1 MGVEESC
8 FLLQELLLL
17 QQRLL
22 NYDEVMQQLL
32 DGEQRQLVPNWY
44 DGLVEW
50 FHGWKG
56 QIHQQC
62 SCPISGQ
69 GVLICSE
76 ASIHSAHQHYFLT
89 SHTPTAPHQCLGQVE
104 KIEKG

>member
-17 QQRLL
+17 LQRLL

-44 DGLVEW
+44 DGLVD
-50 FHGWKG
+50 G
-56 QIHQQC
+56 Q
-62 SCPISGQ
+62 
-69 GVLICSE
+69 
-76 ASIHSAHQHYFLT
+76 
-89 SHTPTAPHQCLGQVE
+89 E
-104 KIEKG
+104 KIPLLPYSEG